1 MENKEMQELL
11 KKMKASKS
19 AEELVEMAKAQGK
32 ELPADKAQELFAKLN
47 GGELSEEQ
55 LDAVAGGM
63 TYEEWVDWVM
73 EYGWKEQLNYKM
85 AKKSLDAL
93 AKLNKI
99 QDIIES
105 HTKFSNY

>member
-1 MENKEMQELL
+1 
-11 KKMKASKS
+11 
-19 AEELVEMAKAQGK
+19 MAKANGA
-32 ELPADKAQELFAKLN
+32 EIPADEAEELFAKLN

>member
-1 MENKEMQELL
+1 MENVNIKELL
-11 KKMKASKS
+11 EKLKSAKS
-19 AEELVEMAKAQGK
+19 AEELVEMAKANGA
-32 ELPADKAQELFAKLN
+32 EIPADEAEELFAKLN